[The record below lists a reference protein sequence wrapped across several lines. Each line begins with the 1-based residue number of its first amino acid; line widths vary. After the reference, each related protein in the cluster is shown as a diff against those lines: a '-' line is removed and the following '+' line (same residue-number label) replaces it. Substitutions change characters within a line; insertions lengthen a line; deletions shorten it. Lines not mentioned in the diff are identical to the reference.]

1 MVLEILKTAIQLRRT
16 LHAFEAS
23 EALRIF
29 YGPGETEHPELR
41 HIAIDQFR
49 DHFWITQWKPISP
62 STLKSIEASLKTEFV
77 GKIEAIVLMDR
88 SEIASDADVA
98 PLFGVPTQGRF
109 TIHENGV
116 PYRVQ
121 MTATKHPGLFLDHAP
136 LRAWLKTTQ
145 NEATVLNLFAYTG
158 SLSVAAGVSGAK
170 KVTTLDLSKSTV
182 DWARENWIHAGL
194 PEDRAD
200 FIYGDVFEWLPKLE
214 KRGALYD
221 TILCDPPSFSRS
233 KNGTFSTQKDLARLH
248 AAILPLLKNGGIL
261 VTSINS
267 ENHSERNFLKDI
279 EAAALKTKCSL
290 TVLSRI
296 DLPPTFPTG
305 MNLQERYLKG
315 FYLLKT
321 ENRH

>member
-1 MVLEILKTAIQLRRT
+1 MLLEILSTAVKLRCT
-16 LHAFEAS
+16 LHAFDS
-23 EALRIF
+23 TEALRIF

-41 HIAIDQFR
+41 QIAIDQFR

-62 STLKSIEASLKTEFV
+62 ATLKVIEDFLKSEFT
-77 GKIEAIVLMDR
+77 GKIQSIVLMDR
-88 SEIASDADVA
+88 SEIASDADVV
-98 PLFGVPTQGRF
+98 PIFGTPNPSRF
-109 TIHENGV
+109 TVLENGI

-121 MTATKHPGLFLDHAP
+121 MSATRHPGLFLDHAP
-136 LRAWLKTTQ
+136 LRAWLKGTQ
-145 NEATVLNLFAYTG
+145 KNASVLNLFAYTG

-170 KVTTLDLSKSTV
+170 KVTTIDLSKSTI

-214 KRGALYD
+214 KRGFCYD

-233 KNGTFSTQKDLARLH
+233 KNGTFSTQKDLSRLH
-248 AAILPLLKNGGIL
+248 AAILPLLNFGGVL

-279 EAAALKTKCSL
+279 EAASLKTNCSL

-321 ENRH
+321 KGRH